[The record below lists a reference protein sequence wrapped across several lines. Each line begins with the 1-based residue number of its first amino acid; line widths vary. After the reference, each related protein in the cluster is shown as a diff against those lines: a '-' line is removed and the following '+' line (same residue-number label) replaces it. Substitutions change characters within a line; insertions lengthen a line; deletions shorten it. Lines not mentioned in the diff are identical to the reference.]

1 MGPKRPAPVELKIAG
16 ASSLPAALAVVIP
29 ARGKGSDGPQI
40 GSGSGCNL
48 PVLHGLRWEPNK
60 KGGFEAWQAQKPG
73 RPRRES
79 TYLGYLNQKR
89 LEALV
94 AEHNPAHFQAAITEW
109 VDQKRREK
117 GIL

>member
-1 MGPKRPAPVELKIAG
+1 MELKTAG
-16 ASSLPAALAVVIP
+16 ASSLAAALAVVIP
-29 ARGKGSDGPQI
+29 APGKGSDGPQI
-40 GSGSGCNL
+40 GSGSGCSL
-48 PVLHGLRWEPNK
+48 PILPALRWEANK

-89 LEALV
+89 LQALI
-94 AEHNPAHFQAAITEW
+94 EENNPDRFEAAITDW
-109 VDQKRREK
+109 VREKRREK